1 MLISDEQ
8 YRDYQFAK
16 QIDAWQTMSP
26 AKIVKDIKMDACEIK
41 KEMMAFWDLRML
53 GKREREF

>member
-16 QIDAWQTMSP
+16 QIGAWQTMSS
-26 AKIVKDIKMDACEIK
+26 AEIVKDIKMGAREIK
-41 KEMMAFWDLRML
+41 KEMMAF
-53 GKREREF
+53 

>member
-41 KEMMAFWDLRML
+41 KEMMAF
-53 GKREREF
+53 